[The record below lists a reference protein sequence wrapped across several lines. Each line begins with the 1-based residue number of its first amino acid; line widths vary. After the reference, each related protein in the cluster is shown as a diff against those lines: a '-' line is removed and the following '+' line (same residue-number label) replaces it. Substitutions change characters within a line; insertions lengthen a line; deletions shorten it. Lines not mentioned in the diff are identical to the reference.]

1 MSGFSIETK
10 PRLYLFGL
18 ITLMTAFILTNAQAA
33 VLSSFEGDVSV
44 NRGNGFQPVSLG
56 AVLDPGYRLRTGEG
70 TATIRYDNGC
80 TTTVAARQTVVV
92 SSRPP
97 VCGAVGGMK
106 DEATVAPEQEY
117 GIASVAPAEAFIVGG
132 VIAGSAGLAIAL
144 TNRSHG
150 GSEGGG
156 VSP

>member
-56 AVLDPGYRLRTGEG
+56 AVLDPGYRVRTGEG

-97 VCGAVGGMK
+97 VCGAVGGLK

-117 GIASVAPAEAFIVGG
+117 GIAPVDPFIVGG
-132 VIAGSAGLAIAL
+132 IIVGSTGLAVAL
-144 TNRSHG
+144 ANVSNG